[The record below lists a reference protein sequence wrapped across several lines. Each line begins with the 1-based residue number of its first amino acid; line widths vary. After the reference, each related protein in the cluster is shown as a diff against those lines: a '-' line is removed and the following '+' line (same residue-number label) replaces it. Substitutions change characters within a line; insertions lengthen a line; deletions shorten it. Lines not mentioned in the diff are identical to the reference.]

1 MLCRVCRYLSP
12 GFPSPT
18 TSDNPLAPLGVSNLL
33 ATDLLCAGEVCI
45 AKPCFTGR
53 CYRLSAVITAAVIT
67 AAVIT
72 AAGWIVPS
80 LRCDNRIVPSLRCD
94 NRKLQEQVAK
104 QPWAI
109 TESRTVFSL
118 GLRMLLHPED
128 LRPSVRCLLL
138 ADEFGF

>member
-53 CYRLSAVITAAVIT
+53 CYRLAAVIT

-72 AAGWIVPS
+72 VAVITAAGWIVS
-80 LRCDNRIVPSLRCD
+80 GLRCD

>member
-80 LRCDNRIVPSLRCD
+80 LRCDNR
-94 NRKLQEQVAK
+94 KLQEQVAK

>member
-18 TSDNPLAPLGVSNLL
+18 TIDNPLAPLGVSNLL

-72 AAGWIVPS
+72 AAGWIVS
-80 LRCDNRIVPSLRCD
+80 GLRCD

>member
-18 TSDNPLAPLGVSNLL
+18 TIDNPLAPLGVSNLL

-80 LRCDNRIVPSLRCD
+80 LRCDNR
-94 NRKLQEQVAK
+94 KLQEQVAK

>member
-72 AAGWIVPS
+72 AAGWIVS
-80 LRCDNRIVPSLRCD
+80 GLRCD

>member
-18 TSDNPLAPLGVSNLL
+18 TIDNPLAPLGVSNLL

-53 CYRLSAVITAAVIT
+53 CYRLAAVIT

-72 AAGWIVPS
+72 VAVITAAGWIVS
-80 LRCDNRIVPSLRCD
+80 GLRCD

>member
-18 TSDNPLAPLGVSNLL
+18 TIDNPLAPLGVSNLL

-53 CYRLSAVITAAVIT
+53 CYRLAAVITAAVITAAVIT

-72 AAGWIVPS
+72 AAGWIVF
-80 LRCDNRIVPSLRCD
+80 SLRCD